1 MIEKKSENKNMD
13 DYMDDEDLSD
23 DNFDEFEDNEDVQY
37 V

>member
-23 DNFDEFEDNEDVQY
+23 DNFDEFEDNEEV
-37 V
+37 